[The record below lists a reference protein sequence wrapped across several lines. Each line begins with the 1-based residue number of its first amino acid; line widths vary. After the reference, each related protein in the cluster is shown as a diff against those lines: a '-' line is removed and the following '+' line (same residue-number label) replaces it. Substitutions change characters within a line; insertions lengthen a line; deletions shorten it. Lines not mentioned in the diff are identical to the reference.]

1 MNIDFSKFSE
11 KVQAKIKAA
20 LNDEV
25 SPDRI
30 DADEI
35 RAMNLSKEVQAELM
49 RQLAG
54 NPGMIGDGFYGKSDN
69 DSTFV
74 FYDKPKNGKVDL
86 SDKAINHYKNKY
98 PDKDIYDG
106 FMQDGVLYFRDSNGE
121 IIKDKDNNYI
131 SEKIFTSSAPAP
143 FTTTEEVSRNNTE
156 EDDFAHIPFTP
167 AGEVPAE
174 GRNRGIQF
182 INPDGSI
189 NVKNLH
195 EYLNN
200 LPETDENYT
209 SLMKDIEDASKE
221 ESYWSITRDLK
232 LQKTRFIEM
241 YETIGNG
248 EFGKA
253 AELMYEYFQ
262 ADCNA
267 FDEEVL
273 SKIRGGLEVITGAK
287 WAGPALYKVLSFMAK
302 HADNLA
308 GRDENGIGYA
318 QRLLVGVDN
327 FGQGLGDFVFSSEG
341 LMTMGAIATGEGLLN
356 AAAKGTGF
364 VGKIASKVA
373 PYIGAGIH
381 SVFAAQGAELVADG
395 VVKVAT
401 GESLEIIAEGGQE
414 VGHGFPL
421 IAAPVLKLT
430 SKGVETAKAKI
441 SKTKQEKFRAKCKEQ
456 GYTEDQIKELE
467 AYQKRGL
474 YFVDLIKR
482 EKYREHYGLKPDN
495 LKDRHKIN
503 KLRKRMTKDLQE
515 SPEYVE
521 LYKELD
527 RIYEK
532 EKVKQ
537 NPQYMDDTHRT
548 QERIQYVLD
557 NCDKENAKAQ
567 LEFIKFLDENCPD
580 DIDSSWVIYENFPN
594 LMYSDKR
601 INKNSIEAKKEFY
614 ELIKDDPDVEPRQKL
629 RFLSVIDEN
638 NIEYAKTIW
647 PHLHKYYKENINVS
661 GGHPLWCDSKEIA
674 DIKLEIFNKY
684 GSNSIS
690 MLNKLDKKNVK
701 TAKIL
706 LDDPN
711 LDDTSRWM
719 LIDDKK
725 MMSKYI
731 ELKKDPEVL
740 DSDIN
745 KLLINKK
752 PGMNGMTVVSFIEDP
767 TSSLNAYKYLAKK
780 EGFPK
785 EKLGEVATEVNENVK
800 DLAYTMFDREDFP
813 PELMAPILKEV
824 KQKGEFQ
831 MSYSDFVNFQKEEHT
846 KLQQAVMS
854 LVKDKDFPPEQ
865 IIPTIRATAKST
877 IDYAVDLCA
886 NYKKHELLPQQ
897 VPVAIY
903 YKNRISV
910 EEFTKLNHKMGKED
924 VSKLTPDETYFAA
937 KFVDILDAK
946 NLNEVTAAG
955 KKKLL
960 RSLVQSNV
968 ELFELTPTLRERFP
982 LLPEDGK
989 QYCGLMRATVKSL
1002 GIETNPL
1009 SKAEVD
1015 RFYESMDGLSES
1027 LAELSNEEFAGLK
1040 ISQEYSREEF
1050 IATVREQLKELS
1062 QAEKQKVYDYY
1073 GFEIHRG
1080 KGKNNPVKWTLTGY
1094 PVNLNNGAKL
1104 AEITDPNTK
1113 AVVESLRS
1121 DVIRFSENNP
1131 IRCQNKTIEKFLN
1144 EVVKAM
1150 PEIRSM
1156 IGRAQHGNN
1165 GTKGAHDFDVMQHS
1179 LKVMQKITQD
1189 PKFKELNESD
1199 KKIMLLASLL
1209 HDITKAEGISD
1220 HTHATEGGFDTF
1232 YICKK
1237 FKLSEDEEQKLFD
1250 LTRLHEWLNFVNKS
1264 DSEAQLT
1271 QRLQSVAFDMQND
1284 NLFDM
1289 ALIFTHADLKA
1300 VKADDS
1306 FHDSNIGATRA
1317 VFDENNNRIFAP
1329 SGVNGTGVNRTGVNG
1344 MGANGMGAVG
1354 TPLRP
1359 SDTSPARGAD
1369 AFGVRKS
1376 HGETADIYAER
1387 IREYIHELRKT
1398 RPITPT
1404 TEVPTM
1410 SKIRSHLK
1418 VNPDGSTQFKGV
1430 FVDKDGL
1437 VVIKVNDVED
1447 WEGIGFPKGTTTKGI
1462 LATVANKGEEK
1473 HQVETGNFKLMMHG
1487 LDYPNQLARFDR
1499 FSMPDSE
1506 EMLSITYGERLETK
1520 WRLFRPQGIGLDI
1533 DSDHIYGGGETDAGS
1548 GCAKLVEDFKRD
1560 YIFGGEREGDRRFVS
1575 DLIKKKAGIDD
1586 EKYIEWYDFFRN
1598 KKLHQI
1604 HENDA
1609 RFLIQTCAEGI
1620 HSTVRPGD
1628 RAYDEFYGSN
1638 IKRVNSTWTYSVDPN
1653 EKIENPLEFLNR
1665 TELTEGEK
1673 EAEQI
1678 GREKFKPVAERISFL
1693 REFALD
1699 PEHDVPMLIL
1709 GD

>member
-131 SEKIFTSSAPAP
+131 SEKIFTSSAPAQ

-167 AGEVPAE
+167 AVEVPAE

-200 LPETDENYT
+200 LPETDEDYT

-273 SKIRGGLEVITGAK
+273 SKIRDGLEVITSAK

-356 AAAKGTGF
+356 VAAKGTGF
-364 VGKIASKVA
+364 VGKIASKLA

-381 SVFAAQGAELVADG
+381 SAFAAQGTELVADG

-456 GYTEDQIKELE
+456 GYTEDKIKELE
-467 AYQKRGL
+467 AYQQTAIDFVKKVQSEDAKRAFSIRIKNSDSSEL
-474 YFVDLIKR
+474 FPDIRESRQIKR
-482 EKYREHYGLKPDN
+482 NSKKMIRN
-495 LKDRHKIN
+495 
-503 KLRKRMTKDLQE
+503 LQE
-515 SPEYVE
+515 NPQLVE
-521 LYKELD
+521 LYRELEH
-527 RIYEK
+527 INKAEN
-532 EKVKQ
+532 E
-537 NPQYMDDTHRT
+537 RT
-548 QERIQYVLD
+548 GSDQDINDLHSHIQYLLEDIDPKNAGAAIELARFIESKGTEHVTYIIEQNLKYANISETD
-557 NCDKENAKAQ
+557 VVVKKAFYEAIKNDKDITEETR
-567 LEFIKFLDENCPD
+567 LELLKYSDENSCEY
-580 DIDSSWVIYENFPN
+580 ISAIYPHLKAHHKNKTS
-594 LMYSDKR
+594 YSDAGDILFCKTKDDADVKLE
-601 INKNSIEAKKEFY
+601 IFKKYGEESFSILKDITAENGKTAKLILEDSTLSDTVRWAMFGNEEAMKKY
-614 ELIKDDPDVEPRQKL
+614 QELKDDPD
-629 RFLSVIDEN
+629 I
-638 NIEYAKTIW
+638 
-647 PHLHKYYKENINVS
+647 
-661 GGHPLWCDSKEIA
+661 
-674 DIKLEIFNKY
+674 
-684 GSNSIS
+684 
-690 MLNKLDKKNVK
+690 
-701 TAKIL
+701 
-706 LDDPN
+706 
-711 LDDTSRWM
+711 
-719 LIDDKK
+719 
-725 MMSKYI
+725 
-731 ELKKDPEVL
+731 L

-745 KLLINKK
+745 TLLFGGKTSGCIELVNNSESIEVYKL
-752 PGMNGMTVVSFIEDP
+752 F
-767 TSSLNAYKYLAKK
+767 YKK

-785 EKLGEVATEVNENVK
+785 ELIAGIAVECTEYTKE
-800 DLAYTMFDREDFP
+800 LA
-813 PELMAPILKEV
+813 LK
-824 KQKGEFQ
+824 
-831 MSYSDFVNFQKEEHT
+831 MSE
-846 KLQQAVMS
+846 MP
-854 LVKDKDFPPEQ
+854 DFPPEQ
-865 IIPTIRATAKST
+865 IAPILREVKAKDDIIIGSWNKTELTKLNQSVTTLLQNGEFPPEVITLTIKAMTKEN

-886 NYKKHELLPQQ
+886 NYKKQELLPQQ

-903 YKNRISV
+903 YKNRIST
-910 EEFTKLNHKMGKED
+910 EELRKLNHKMGKED
-924 VSKLTPDETYFAA
+924 VSKLSPDETYFAA

-1015 RFYESMDGLSES
+1015 KFYESMDGLSES

-1050 IATVREQLKELS
+1050 IAAVREKLKDLP

-1094 PVNLNNGAKL
+1094 PVNLNNGVKL
-1104 AEITDPNTK
+1104 ADITDPNTK

-1131 IRCQNKTIEKFLN
+1131 IKCQNKTIEKFLN

-1199 KKIMLLASLL
+1199 KKLMLLASLL
-1209 HDITKAEGISD
+1209 HDITKAESVSD

-1237 FKLSEDEEQKLFD
+1237 LKLSEDEEQKLFD

-1264 DSEAQLT
+1264 NSEAQLT

-1317 VFDENNNRIFAP
+1317 VFDANNNRIFTP

-1344 MGANGMGAVG
+1344 IGAVG
-1354 TPLRP
+1354 TPLRHL
-1359 SDTSPARGAD
+1359 DTSHARGAD

-1410 SKIRSHLK
+1410 SEIRSHLK

-1462 LATVANKGEEK
+1462 LANVKNHGEER

-1653 EKIENPLEFLNR
+1653 EKIENPLEFINR